1 MGEDRL
7 TPLEALNLCKEQRC
21 GKLKIFLGYAPG
33 VGKTFTMLN
42 EANRRLSRGEDV
54 VIGYLE
60 THGRKATLEQVKN
73 LPIIPR
79 KKINYKSL
87 ILEEMD
93 VDEIILRKPHLV
105 LIDELAHTNV
115 KGSKN
120 NKRYEDVFEILNSG
134 INVHTTVNL
143 QHIESLN
150 DVISGITGIQV
161 KETIPDKV
169 FYKAEVVV
177 IDITPKTLIN
187 RLSRGNIYNKNLI
200 QNALK
205 NFFRE
210 GNLNALR
217 ELTLRQLADDVDESL
232 VAYKENHKIDEN
244 WRTAERIMVN
254 ISSNPTAK
262 RLIRT
267 GARMAKRYK
276 CEFYVVYVNS
286 TRFFSNKKSEAEL
299 LSLKENIDLA
309 KKFDASI
316 IELNGKSISNE
327 IIKFAKKK
335 NITKIILGHS
345 RRTTLEKVLYGSPVN
360 RLLSKAKNIELIIL
374 PYP

>member
-7 TPLEALNLCKEQRC
+7 TPLQALNLCKEQRC

-299 LSLKENIDLA
+299 
-309 KKFDASI
+309 
-316 IELNGKSISNE
+316 
-327 IIKFAKKK
+327 
-335 NITKIILGHS
+335 
-345 RRTTLEKVLYGSPVN
+345 
-360 RLLSKAKNIELIIL
+360 
-374 PYP
+374 